1 MHAAVSSPAAFGA
14 VYPGD
19 ISAFPIYP
27 AGVNLDSA
35 LAPHAQQR
43 GAGDL
48 AFERAGAA
56 TVLRTARS
64 TSPLRLLTPRNHGH
78 AAWVFAATFGGGLV
92 DGDTVRLDVTLAP
105 GSTSLVGTQASTK
118 VYRCP
123 TSTCRQDLVA
133 RVGSSALLVL
143 VPDPVVCFAE
153 ARYEQ
158 SIAVDLAPGAS
169 LVLVDTFTAGR
180 SARGER
186 WQFARYAARLAVT
199 RQGAP
204 LLHDA
209 MILDPA
215 HGALAPR
222 FGRFDAVATIVL
234 FGPQARS
241 LRAHAIERA
250 PAPSRASAIVEA
262 VSPIGDD
269 GALIRIAGAS
279 IEATSAAVRGYLAEL
294 GAILG
299 DDPFARK
306 W

>member
-1 MHAAVSSPAAFGA
+1 
-14 VYPGD
+14 
-19 ISAFPIYP
+19 
-27 AGVNLDSA
+27 VNLDSA

-43 GAGDL
+43 GSGEL

-56 TVLRTARS
+56 TVLRRARA

-92 DGDTVRLDVTLAP
+92 DGDTIRLDLTLAA
-105 GSTSLVGTQASTK
+105 GSTGLVGTQASTK

-123 TSTCRQDLVA
+123 TGACRQDLTA
-133 RVGSSALLVL
+133 TVGSDALLVL
-143 VPDPVVCFAE
+143 VPDPVVCFAD

-158 SIAVDLAPGAS
+158 TIAVELAADAS

-186 WQFARYAARLAVT
+186 WQLARYASRLAVT
-199 RQGAP
+199 RLGAP
-204 LLHDA
+204 LVHDA

-215 HGALAPR
+215 HGELAPR
-222 FGRFDAVATIVL
+222 LGRFDAIATIVL
-234 FGPQARS
+234 AGPRARS
-241 LRAHAIERA
+241 LREAAIERA
-250 PAPSRASAIVEA
+250 PAPSRAAAIVEA

-269 GALIRIAGAS
+269 GALIRVAGTS
-279 IEATSAAVRGYLAEL
+279 VEAVARSVRGYLAEL
-294 GAILG
+294 GAMLG

>member
-1 MHAAVSSPAAFGA
+1 VGEGLDDGRP
-14 VYPGD
+14 
-19 ISAFPIYP
+19 FPIYP
-27 AGVNLDSA
+27 ASVNLDTA
-35 LAPHAQQR
+35 LAPPVQPR
-43 GAGDL
+43 GAGSL

-92 DGDTVRLDVTLAP
+92 DGDTIRLDVTLAP
-105 GSTSLVGTQASTK
+105 GSAGLVGTQASTK

-123 TSTCRQDLVA
+123 TGACRQDLVA
-133 RVGSSALLVL
+133 RVEAGALLVL

-158 SIAVDLAPGAS
+158 TSAVDLAADAS

-199 RQGAP
+199 RDGAP
-204 LLHDA
+204 LVHDA
-209 MILDPA
+209 LILDPA
-215 HGALAPR
+215 HGALAAR
-222 FGRFDAVATIVL
+222 FGRFEAIATIVL
-234 FGPQARS
+234 VGPLARS
-241 LRAHAIERA
+241 LRAHAIARA
-250 PAPSRASAIVEA
+250 PAPARAAAVVEA

-279 IEATSAAVRGYLAEL
+279 IEATSAAVRGYLADL